1 MSNTTISTNQSTVSG
16 RMLTNESVYRSVRAA
31 LESVIARG
39 DSETTVKSLRECL
52 EREGWSRMNSLEDH
66 WLYKQQSAYLFHFI
80 TPTGG
85 I

>member
-1 MSNTTISTNQSTVSG
+1 MSKTMISTNQSTVSG
-16 RMLTNESVYRSVRAA
+16 RLWTNESVYRSVRAA

-39 DSETTVKSLRECL
+39 EPGATVKSLRECL
-52 EREGWSRMNSLEDH
+52 EREGWSRVSSLEDH

-80 TPTGG
+80 TPRGG